1 MSYRTRTAAVGHWLA
16 AVAAVALADDGGSG
30 RYADEVTKMPRVD
43 AVTVVDVVAWK

>member
-16 AVAAVALADDGGSG
+16 AAVALADDGGSG